1 MSIALIPLKN
11 DAAIGLS
18 IDGKI
23 EASDIDRISEEVEKR
38 LQTHEQLRVYVEM
51 KRLGG
56 ISLEALF
63 EDLKFAFK
71 HFKDFDRKAVVCDAK
86 WVEPAASISN
96 RLFRHIEVKCFPFD
110 RQEEARSWICESLQ
124 TPSDRS

>member
-1 MSIALIPLKN
+1 MSIELIPTKS

-23 EASDIDRISEEVEKR
+23 EASDIDRISEAVEKR
-38 LQTHEQLRVYVEM
+38 LQTHEKLRVYVEM

-63 EDLKFAFK
+63 EDLKLALK

-86 WVEPAASISN
+86 WVEPAASVSN
-96 RLFRHIEVKCFPFD
+96 RLFPQIEVKSFPFD
-110 RQEEARSWICESLQ
+110 RQADAMNWICE
-124 TPSDRS
+124 